1 MTLPA
6 LRLLEASGFTP
17 MLTGKRWAE
26 DLMSGMSWRFD
37 PIEGH
42 VTEDL
47 QRIRY
52 ISNHLGP
59 RPLGLL
65 FPNSFSSAL
74 LFSIGR
80 VRNAGFPTD
89 GRRLLLEKVVEEPA
103 PMHEVERFFRLAH
116 GAIKAWGGTPA
127 WDEVPEE
134 LGMKLLARHEA
145 AARNL
150 MTQYNIPEKFVL
162 LAPIA
167 RGLHHGKEKQ
177 WKHFNELCTPLRKKG
192 LEPII
197 FPSVREEEAFVL
209 LAPIARGLHHGKEKQ
224 WKHFNELCTPL
235 RKKGLEPIIFPSVRE
250 EEANKKACPDATILP
265 PTTLGNYAALAKR
278 AQLVIAN
285 DSGISHVAAAVG
297 TKQIT
302 LLGVTDPTRT
312 RPWNKNAICLGDS
325 NKGWPTLEEVLE
337 VINQ

>member
-26 DLMSGMSWRFD
+26 DLMSGMGWRFD

-47 QRIRY
+47 HRIRY

-89 GRRLLLEKVVEEPA
+89 GRRFLLDKVVEEPGT
-103 PMHEVERFFRLAH
+103 MHEVERFFRLAH

-127 WDEVPEE
+127 WDSVPEE
-134 LGMKLLARHEA
+134 LGMRLLARHEA

-150 MTQYNIPEKFVL
+150 MAEHGIPENFAL

-177 WKHFNELCTPLRKKG
+177 WKHFNELCGPLRDMG
-192 LEPII
+192 IEPI
-197 FPSVREEEAFVL
+197 V
-209 LAPIARGLHHGKEKQ
+209 
-224 WKHFNELCTPL
+224 
-235 RKKGLEPIIFPSVRE
+235 FPSVRE
-250 EEANKKACPDATILP
+250 EEANHAACPNARILP

-278 AQLVIAN
+278 ARIVIAN
-285 DSGISHVAAAVG
+285 DSGISHVAAAVSAN
-297 TKQIT
+297 QIT
-302 LLGVTDPTRT
+302 LLGVTNPART
-312 RPWNKNAICLGDS
+312 RPWNSKALCLGNNTD
-325 NKGWPTLEEVLE
+325 GWPSLQQVLCAIKQD
-337 VINQ
+337 VQ

>member
-1 MTLPA
+1 MPNVLCRLPNHVGDCCMTLPT

-26 DLMSGMSWRFD
+26 DLMSGMGWRFD

-47 QRIRY
+47 HRIRY

-89 GRRLLLEKVVEEPA
+89 GRRFLLDKVVEEPGT
-103 PMHEVERFFRLAH
+103 MHEVERFFRLAH

-127 WDEVPEE
+127 WDSVPEE
-134 LGMKLLARHEA
+134 LGMRLLARHEA

-150 MTQYNIPEKFVL
+150 MAEHDIPENFAL

-177 WKHFNELCTPLRKKG
+177 WKHFNELCGPLRDMG
-192 LEPII
+192 IEPI
-197 FPSVREEEAFVL
+197 V
-209 LAPIARGLHHGKEKQ
+209 
-224 WKHFNELCTPL
+224 
-235 RKKGLEPIIFPSVRE
+235 FPSVRE
-250 EEANKKACPDATILP
+250 EEANHAACPNARILP

-278 AQLVIAN
+278 ARIVIAN
-285 DSGISHVAAAVG
+285 DSGISHVAAAVSAN
-297 TKQIT
+297 QIT
-302 LLGVTDPTRT
+302 LLGVTDPART
-312 RPWNKNAICLGDS
+312 RPWNSKAVCLGNNTD
-325 NKGWPTLEEVLE
+325 GWPSLDEVLSALTRSL
-337 VINQ
+337 NH

>member
-1 MTLPA
+1 MPNVLCRLPNHVGDCCMTLPA

-26 DLMSGMSWRFD
+26 DLMSGMGWRFD

-42 VTEDL
+42 VSEDL
-47 QRIRY
+47 HRIRY

-74 LFSIGR
+74 LFTIGR

-89 GRRLLLEKVVEEPA
+89 GRRFLLDKIVDEPG

-127 WDEVPEE
+127 WDAVPEQ

-150 MTQYNIPEKFVL
+150 MAEHGIPENFAL

-177 WKHFNELCTPLRKKG
+177 WKHFNELCDPLRSMG
-192 LEPII
+192 IEPII
-197 FPSVREEEAFVL
+197 FPSA
-209 LAPIARGLHHGKEKQ
+209 
-224 WKHFNELCTPL
+224 
-235 RKKGLEPIIFPSVRE
+235 RE
-250 EEANKKACPDATILP
+250 EEANRAACPKATILP

-278 AQLVIAN
+278 ARIVIAN

-297 TKQIT
+297 ANQIT
-302 LLGVTDPTRT
+302 LLGVTDPERT
-312 RPWNKNAICLGDS
+312 RPWNSKAVCLGNSTD
-325 NKGWPTLEEVLE
+325 GWPSQDEVLSALKKSLDL
-337 VINQ
+337 

>member
-1 MTLPA
+1 MPNVLCRLPNHVGDCCMTLPA

-103 PMHEVERFFRLAH
+103 PMHVVERFFRLAH

-150 MTQYNIPEKFVL
+150 MTQYNIPEK
-162 LAPIA
+162 
-167 RGLHHGKEKQ
+167 
-177 WKHFNELCTPLRKKG
+177 
-192 LEPII
+192 
-197 FPSVREEEAFVL
+197 FVL

>member
-1 MTLPA
+1 MPNVLCRLPNHVGDCCMTLPA

-26 DLMSGMSWRFD
+26 DLMSGMGWRFD

-47 QRIRY
+47 HRIRY

-89 GRRLLLEKVVEEPA
+89 GRRFLLDKVVEEPGT
-103 PMHEVERFFRLAH
+103 MHEVERFFRLAH

-127 WDEVPEE
+127 WDSVPEE

-150 MTQYNIPEKFVL
+150 MAEHGIPENFAL

-177 WKHFNELCTPLRKKG
+177 WKHFNELCQPLRDMG
-192 LEPII
+192 IEPI
-197 FPSVREEEAFVL
+197 V
-209 LAPIARGLHHGKEKQ
+209 
-224 WKHFNELCTPL
+224 
-235 RKKGLEPIIFPSVRE
+235 FPSVRE
-250 EEANKKACPDATILP
+250 EEANHAACPNARILP

-278 AQLVIAN
+278 ARIVIAN
-285 DSGISHVAAAVG
+285 DSGISHVAAAVSAN
-297 TKQIT
+297 QIT
-302 LLGVTDPTRT
+302 LLGVTNPART
-312 RPWNKNAICLGDS
+312 RPWNSKALCLGNNTD
-325 NKGWPTLEEVLE
+325 GWPSLQQVLCAIKQD
-337 VINQ
+337 VQ

>member
-1 MTLPA
+1 MPNVLCRLPNHVGDCCMTLPA
-6 LRLLEASGFTP
+6 PRLLEASGFTP

-26 DLMSGMSWRFD
+26 DLMSGMGWRFD

-47 QRIRY
+47 HRIRY

-89 GRRLLLEKVVEEPA
+89 GRRFLLDKVVEEPGT
-103 PMHEVERFFRLAH
+103 MHEVERFFRLAH

-127 WDEVPEE
+127 WDSVPEE
-134 LGMKLLARHEA
+134 LGMRLLARHEA

-150 MTQYNIPEKFVL
+150 MAEHGIPENFAL

-177 WKHFNELCTPLRKKG
+177 WKHFNELCQPLRDMG
-192 LEPII
+192 IEPI
-197 FPSVREEEAFVL
+197 V
-209 LAPIARGLHHGKEKQ
+209 
-224 WKHFNELCTPL
+224 
-235 RKKGLEPIIFPSVRE
+235 FPSVRE
-250 EEANKKACPDATILP
+250 EEANHAACPNARILP

-278 AQLVIAN
+278 ARIVIAN
-285 DSGISHVAAAVG
+285 DSGISHVAAAVSAN
-297 TKQIT
+297 QIT
-302 LLGVTDPTRT
+302 LLGVTNPART
-312 RPWNKNAICLGDS
+312 RPWNSKALCLGNNTD
-325 NKGWPTLEEVLE
+325 GWPSLQQVLCAIKQD
-337 VINQ
+337 VQ

>member
-80 VRNAGFPTD
+80 VRNAGFATD
-89 GRRLLLEKVVEEPA
+89 GRRLLLEKVVEEPD

-150 MTQYNIPEKFVL
+150 MLQYNIPEKFVL

-177 WKHFNELCTPLRKKG
+177 WKHFNELCAPLREKG
-192 LEPII
+192 
-197 FPSVREEEAFVL
+197 F
-209 LAPIARGLHHGKEKQ
+209 
-224 WKHFNELCTPL
+224 
-235 RKKGLEPIIFPSVRE
+235 EPIIFPSVRE

-302 LLGVTDPTRT
+302 LLGVTDPSRT
-312 RPWNKNAICLGDS
+312 RPWNQRAVCLGNSVD
-325 NKGWPTLEEVLE
+325 GWPTLETVLHNIE
-337 VINQ
+337 IHLTK

>member
-1 MTLPA
+1 MPNVLCRLPNHVGDCCMTLPA

-26 DLMSGMSWRFD
+26 DLMSGMGWRFD

-47 QRIRY
+47 HRIRY

-89 GRRLLLEKVVEEPA
+89 GRRFLLDKVVEEPGT
-103 PMHEVERFFRLAH
+103 MHEVERFFRLAH

-127 WDEVPEE
+127 WDSVPEE
-134 LGMKLLARHEA
+134 LGMRLLARHEA

-150 MTQYNIPEKFVL
+150 MAEHDIPENFAL

-177 WKHFNELCTPLRKKG
+177 WKHFNELCGPLRDMG
-192 LEPII
+192 IEPIV
-197 FPSVREEEAFVL
+197 FPSVRD
-209 LAPIARGLHHGKEKQ
+209 
-224 WKHFNELCTPL
+224 
-235 RKKGLEPIIFPSVRE
+235 
-250 EEANKKACPDATILP
+250 EEANHAACPNARILP

-278 AQLVIAN
+278 ARIVIAN
-285 DSGISHVAAAVG
+285 DSGISHVAAAVSAN
-297 TKQIT
+297 QIT
-302 LLGVTDPTRT
+302 LLGVTDPART
-312 RPWNKNAICLGDS
+312 RPWNSKAVCLGNNTD
-325 NKGWPTLEEVLE
+325 GWPSLDEVLSALTRSL
-337 VINQ
+337 NH

>member
-1 MTLPA
+1 MPNVLCRLPNHVGDCCMTLPA

-26 DLMSGMSWRFD
+26 DLMSGMGWRFD

-47 QRIRY
+47 HRIRY

-89 GRRLLLEKVVEEPA
+89 GRRFLLDKVVEEPGT
-103 PMHEVERFFRLAH
+103 MHEVERFFRLAH

-127 WDEVPEE
+127 WDSVPEE
-134 LGMKLLARHEA
+134 LGMRLLARHEA

-150 MTQYNIPEKFVL
+150 MAEHGIPENFAL

-177 WKHFNELCTPLRKKG
+177 WKHFNELCGPLRDMG
-192 LEPII
+192 IEPI
-197 FPSVREEEAFVL
+197 V
-209 LAPIARGLHHGKEKQ
+209 
-224 WKHFNELCTPL
+224 
-235 RKKGLEPIIFPSVRE
+235 FPSVRE
-250 EEANKKACPDATILP
+250 EEANHAACPNARILP

-278 AQLVIAN
+278 ARIVIAN
-285 DSGISHVAAAVG
+285 DSGISHVAAAVSAN
-297 TKQIT
+297 QIT
-302 LLGVTDPTRT
+302 LLGVTDPART
-312 RPWNKNAICLGDS
+312 RPWNSKAVCLGNSTD
-325 NKGWPTLEEVLE
+325 GWPSLEQVLAALKDSLR
-337 VINQ
+337 

>member
-26 DLMSGMSWRFD
+26 DLMSGMGWRFD

-47 QRIRY
+47 HRIRY

-89 GRRLLLEKVVEEPA
+89 GRRFLLDKVVEEPGT
-103 PMHEVERFFRLAH
+103 MHEVERFFRLAH

-127 WDEVPEE
+127 WDSVPEE
-134 LGMKLLARHEA
+134 LGMRLLARHEA

-150 MTQYNIPEKFVL
+150 MAEHGIPENFAL

-177 WKHFNELCTPLRKKG
+177 WKHFNELCQPLRDMG
-192 LEPII
+192 IEPI
-197 FPSVREEEAFVL
+197 V
-209 LAPIARGLHHGKEKQ
+209 
-224 WKHFNELCTPL
+224 
-235 RKKGLEPIIFPSVRE
+235 FPSVRE
-250 EEANKKACPDATILP
+250 EEANHAACPNARILP

-278 AQLVIAN
+278 ARIVIAN
-285 DSGISHVAAAVG
+285 DSGISHVAAAVSAN
-297 TKQIT
+297 QIT
-302 LLGVTDPTRT
+302 LLGVTNPART
-312 RPWNKNAICLGDS
+312 RPWNSKALCLGNNTD
-325 NKGWPTLEEVLE
+325 GWPSLQQVLCAIKQD
-337 VINQ
+337 VQ

>member
-1 MTLPA
+1 MPNVLCRLPNHVGDCCMTLPA

-26 DLMSGMSWRFD
+26 DLMSGMGWRFD

-42 VTEDL
+42 VPEDL
-47 QRIRY
+47 HRIRY

-89 GRRLLLEKVVEEPA
+89 GRRFLLDKVVEEPGT
-103 PMHEVERFFRLAH
+103 MHEVERFFRLAH

-127 WDEVPEE
+127 WDSVPEE
-134 LGMKLLARHEA
+134 LGMRLLARHEA

-150 MTQYNIPEKFVL
+150 MAEHGIPENFAL

-177 WKHFNELCTPLRKKG
+177 WKHFNELCQPLRDMG
-192 LEPII
+192 IEPI
-197 FPSVREEEAFVL
+197 V
-209 LAPIARGLHHGKEKQ
+209 
-224 WKHFNELCTPL
+224 
-235 RKKGLEPIIFPSVRE
+235 FPSVRE
-250 EEANKKACPDATILP
+250 EEANHAACPNARILP

-278 AQLVIAN
+278 ARIVIAN
-285 DSGISHVAAAVG
+285 DSGISHVAAAVSAN
-297 TKQIT
+297 QIT
-302 LLGVTDPTRT
+302 LLGVTNPART
-312 RPWNKNAICLGDS
+312 RPWNSKALCLGNNTD
-325 NKGWPTLEEVLE
+325 GWPSLQQVLCA
-337 VINQ
+337 INQDVQ

>member
-1 MTLPA
+1 MPNVLCRLPNHVGDCCMTLPA

-26 DLMSGMSWRFD
+26 DLMSGMGWRFD

-47 QRIRY
+47 HRIRY

-89 GRRLLLEKVVEEPA
+89 GRRFLLDKVVEEPGT
-103 PMHEVERFFRLAH
+103 MHEVERFFRLAH

-127 WDEVPEE
+127 WDSVPEE
-134 LGMKLLARHEA
+134 LGMRLLARHEA

-150 MTQYNIPEKFVL
+150 MAEHGSPENFAL

-177 WKHFNELCTPLRKKG
+177 WKHFNELCQPLRDMG
-192 LEPII
+192 IEPI
-197 FPSVREEEAFVL
+197 V
-209 LAPIARGLHHGKEKQ
+209 
-224 WKHFNELCTPL
+224 
-235 RKKGLEPIIFPSVRE
+235 FPSVRE
-250 EEANKKACPDATILP
+250 EEANHAACPNARILP

-278 AQLVIAN
+278 ARIVIAN
-285 DSGISHVAAAVG
+285 DSGISHVAAAVSAN
-297 TKQIT
+297 QIT
-302 LLGVTDPTRT
+302 LLGVTNPART
-312 RPWNKNAICLGDS
+312 RPWNSKALCLGNNTD
-325 NKGWPTLEEVLE
+325 GWPSLQQVLCAIKQD
-337 VINQ
+337 VQ

>member
-1 MTLPA
+1 MPNVLCRLPNHVGDCCMTLPA

-26 DLMSGMSWRFD
+26 DLMSGMGWRFD

-47 QRIRY
+47 HRIRY
-52 ISNHLGP
+52 ISNHLSP

-89 GRRLLLEKVVEEPA
+89 GRRFLLDKVVEEPGT
-103 PMHEVERFFRLAH
+103 MHEVERFFRLAH

-127 WDEVPEE
+127 WDSVPEE
-134 LGMKLLARHEA
+134 LGMRLLARHEA

-150 MTQYNIPEKFVL
+150 MAEHDIPENFAL

-177 WKHFNELCTPLRKKG
+177 WKHFNELCGPLRDMG
-192 LEPII
+192 IEPI
-197 FPSVREEEAFVL
+197 V
-209 LAPIARGLHHGKEKQ
+209 
-224 WKHFNELCTPL
+224 
-235 RKKGLEPIIFPSVRE
+235 FPSVRE
-250 EEANKKACPDATILP
+250 EEANHAACPNARILP

-278 AQLVIAN
+278 ARIVIAN
-285 DSGISHVAAAVG
+285 DSGISHVAAAVSAN
-297 TKQIT
+297 QIT
-302 LLGVTDPTRT
+302 LIGVTDPART
-312 RPWNKNAICLGDS
+312 RPWNSKAVCLGNNTD
-325 NKGWPTLEEVLE
+325 GWPSLDEVLSALTRSL
-337 VINQ
+337 NH

>member
-1 MTLPA
+1 MPNVLCRLPNHVGDCCMTLPA

-80 VRNAGFPTD
+80 VRNAGFATD
-89 GRRLLLEKVVEEPA
+89 GRRLLLEKVVEEPG

-177 WKHFNELCTPLRKKG
+177 WKHFNELCGPLREKG
-192 LEPII
+192 
-197 FPSVREEEAFVL
+197 F
-209 LAPIARGLHHGKEKQ
+209 
-224 WKHFNELCTPL
+224 
-235 RKKGLEPIIFPSVRE
+235 EPIIFPSVRE

-297 TKQIT
+297 TQQIT

-312 RPWNKNAICLGDS
+312 RPWNQHAICLGNSID
-325 NKGWPTLEEVLE
+325 GWPTLKTVLLT
-337 VINQ
+337 IDQHL

>member
-1 MTLPA
+1 MPNVLCRLPNHVGDCCMTLPA

-26 DLMSGMSWRFD
+26 DLMSGMGWRFD

-47 QRIRY
+47 HRIRY

-89 GRRLLLEKVVEEPA
+89 GRRFLLDKVVEEPGT
-103 PMHEVERFFRLAH
+103 MHEVERFFRLAH

-127 WDEVPEE
+127 WDSVPEE
-134 LGMKLLARHEA
+134 LGMRLLARHEA

-150 MTQYNIPEKFVL
+150 MAEHDIPENFAL

-177 WKHFNELCTPLRKKG
+177 WKHFNELCGPLRDMG
-192 LEPII
+192 IESI
-197 FPSVREEEAFVL
+197 V
-209 LAPIARGLHHGKEKQ
+209 
-224 WKHFNELCTPL
+224 
-235 RKKGLEPIIFPSVRE
+235 FPSVRE
-250 EEANKKACPDATILP
+250 EEANHAACPNARILP

-278 AQLVIAN
+278 ARIVIAN
-285 DSGISHVAAAVG
+285 DSGISHVAAAVSAN
-297 TKQIT
+297 QIT
-302 LLGVTDPTRT
+302 LLGVTDPART
-312 RPWNKNAICLGDS
+312 RPWNSKAVCLGNNTD
-325 NKGWPTLEEVLE
+325 GWPSLDEVLSALTRSL
-337 VINQ
+337 NH

>member
-197 FPSVREEEAFVL
+197 FPSVREEEA
-209 LAPIARGLHHGKEKQ
+209 
-224 WKHFNELCTPL
+224 
-235 RKKGLEPIIFPSVRE
+235 
-250 EEANKKACPDATILP
+250 NKKACPDATILP

>member
-1 MTLPA
+1 MPNVLCRLPNHVGDCCMTLPA

-80 VRNAGFPTD
+80 VRNAGFATD
-89 GRRLLLEKVVEEPA
+89 GRRLLLEKVVEEPG

-150 MTQYNIPEKFVL
+150 MLQYNIPEKFVL

-177 WKHFNELCTPLRKKG
+177 WKHFNELCGPLREKG
-192 LEPII
+192 
-197 FPSVREEEAFVL
+197 
-209 LAPIARGLHHGKEKQ
+209 H
-224 WKHFNELCTPL
+224 
-235 RKKGLEPIIFPSVRE
+235 EPIIFPSVRE

-297 TKQIT
+297 ANQIT
-302 LLGVTDPTRT
+302 LLGVTDPART
-312 RPWNKNAICLGDS
+312 RPWNQRAVCLGNS
-325 NKGWPTLEEVLE
+325 VEGWATLETVLHS
-337 VINQ
+337 IDQRL

>member
-1 MTLPA
+1 MPNVLCRLPNHVGDCCMTLPA

-17 MLTGKRWAE
+17 MLAGKRWAE
-26 DLMSGMSWRFD
+26 DLMSGMGWRFD

-47 QRIRY
+47 HRIRY

-89 GRRLLLEKVVEEPA
+89 GRRFLLDKVVEEPGT
-103 PMHEVERFFRLAH
+103 MHEVERFFRLAH

-127 WDEVPEE
+127 WDSVPEE
-134 LGMKLLARHEA
+134 LGMRLLARHEA

-150 MTQYNIPEKFVL
+150 MAEHGIPENFAL

-177 WKHFNELCTPLRKKG
+177 WKHFNELCQPLRDMG
-192 LEPII
+192 IEPI
-197 FPSVREEEAFVL
+197 V
-209 LAPIARGLHHGKEKQ
+209 
-224 WKHFNELCTPL
+224 
-235 RKKGLEPIIFPSVRE
+235 FPSVRE
-250 EEANKKACPDATILP
+250 EEANHAACPNARILP

-278 AQLVIAN
+278 ARIVIAN
-285 DSGISHVAAAVG
+285 DSGISHVAAAVSAN
-297 TKQIT
+297 QIT
-302 LLGVTDPTRT
+302 LLGVTNPART
-312 RPWNKNAICLGDS
+312 RPWNSKALCLGNNTD
-325 NKGWPTLEEVLE
+325 GWPSLQQVLCAIKQD
-337 VINQ
+337 VQ

>member
-1 MTLPA
+1 MPNVLCRLPNHVGDCCMALPA

-26 DLMSGMSWRFD
+26 DLMSGMGWRFD

-47 QRIRY
+47 HRIRY

-89 GRRLLLEKVVEEPA
+89 GRRFLLDKVVEEPGT
-103 PMHEVERFFRLAH
+103 MHEVERFFRLAH

-127 WDEVPEE
+127 WDSVPEE
-134 LGMKLLARHEA
+134 LGMRLLARHEA

-150 MTQYNIPEKFVL
+150 MAEHDIPENFAL

-177 WKHFNELCTPLRKKG
+177 WKHFNELCGPLRDMG
-192 LEPII
+192 IEPI
-197 FPSVREEEAFVL
+197 V
-209 LAPIARGLHHGKEKQ
+209 
-224 WKHFNELCTPL
+224 
-235 RKKGLEPIIFPSVRE
+235 FPSVRE
-250 EEANKKACPDATILP
+250 EEANHAACPNARILP

-278 AQLVIAN
+278 ARIVIAN
-285 DSGISHVAAAVG
+285 DSGISHVAAAVSAN
-297 TKQIT
+297 QIT
-302 LLGVTDPTRT
+302 LIGVTDPART
-312 RPWNKNAICLGDS
+312 RPWNSKAVCLGNNTD
-325 NKGWPTLEEVLE
+325 GWPSLDEVLSALTRSL
-337 VINQ
+337 NH

>member
-1 MTLPA
+1 MPNVLCRLPNHVGDCCMTLPA

-26 DLMSGMSWRFD
+26 DLMSGMGWRFD

-47 QRIRY
+47 HRIRY

-74 LFSIGR
+74 LFSIER

-89 GRRLLLEKVVEEPA
+89 GRRFLLDKVVEEPGT
-103 PMHEVERFFRLAH
+103 MHEVERFFRLAH

-127 WDEVPEE
+127 WDSVPEE
-134 LGMKLLARHEA
+134 LGMRLLARHEA

-150 MTQYNIPEKFVL
+150 MAEHGIPENFAL

-177 WKHFNELCTPLRKKG
+177 WKHFNELCQPLRDMG
-192 LEPII
+192 IEPI
-197 FPSVREEEAFVL
+197 V
-209 LAPIARGLHHGKEKQ
+209 
-224 WKHFNELCTPL
+224 
-235 RKKGLEPIIFPSVRE
+235 FPSVRE
-250 EEANKKACPDATILP
+250 EEANHAACPNARILP

-278 AQLVIAN
+278 ARIVIAN
-285 DSGISHVAAAVG
+285 DSGISHVAAAVSAN
-297 TKQIT
+297 QIT
-302 LLGVTDPTRT
+302 LLGVTNPART
-312 RPWNKNAICLGDS
+312 RPWNSKALCLGNNTD
-325 NKGWPTLEEVLE
+325 GWPSLQQVLCAIKQD
-337 VINQ
+337 VQ

>member
-1 MTLPA
+1 MPNVLCRLPNHVGDCCMTLPA

-17 MLTGKRWAE
+17 KLTGKRWAE
-26 DLMSGMSWRFD
+26 DLMSGMGWRFD

-47 QRIRY
+47 HRIRY

-89 GRRLLLEKVVEEPA
+89 GRRFLLDKVVEEPGT
-103 PMHEVERFFRLAH
+103 MHEVERFFRLAH

-127 WDEVPEE
+127 WDSVPEE
-134 LGMKLLARHEA
+134 LGMRLLARHEA

-150 MTQYNIPEKFVL
+150 MAEHDIPENFAL

-177 WKHFNELCTPLRKKG
+177 WKHFNELCGPLRDMG
-192 LEPII
+192 IEPI
-197 FPSVREEEAFVL
+197 V
-209 LAPIARGLHHGKEKQ
+209 
-224 WKHFNELCTPL
+224 
-235 RKKGLEPIIFPSVRE
+235 FPSVRE
-250 EEANKKACPDATILP
+250 EEANHAACPNARILP

-278 AQLVIAN
+278 ARIVIAN
-285 DSGISHVAAAVG
+285 DSGISHVAAAVSAN
-297 TKQIT
+297 QIT
-302 LLGVTDPTRT
+302 LIGVTDPART
-312 RPWNKNAICLGDS
+312 RPWNSKAVCLGNNTD
-325 NKGWPTLEEVLE
+325 GWPSLDEVLSALTRSL
-337 VINQ
+337 NH

>member
-1 MTLPA
+1 MPNVLCRLPNHVGDCCMTLPA

-26 DLMSGMSWRFD
+26 DLMSGMGWRFD

-47 QRIRY
+47 HRIRY

-89 GRRLLLEKVVEEPA
+89 GRRFLLDKVVEEPGT
-103 PMHEVERFFRLAH
+103 MHEVERFFRLAH

-127 WDEVPEE
+127 WDSVPEE
-134 LGMKLLARHEA
+134 LGMRLLARHEA

-150 MTQYNIPEKFVL
+150 MAEHGIPENFAL

-177 WKHFNELCTPLRKKG
+177 WKHFNELCEPLRDMG
-192 LEPII
+192 IEPI
-197 FPSVREEEAFVL
+197 V
-209 LAPIARGLHHGKEKQ
+209 
-224 WKHFNELCTPL
+224 
-235 RKKGLEPIIFPSVRE
+235 FPSVRE
-250 EEANKKACPDATILP
+250 EEANHAACPNARILP

-278 AQLVIAN
+278 ARIVIAN
-285 DSGISHVAAAVG
+285 DSGISHVAAAISAN
-297 TKQIT
+297 QIT
-302 LLGVTDPTRT
+302 LLGVTDPART
-312 RPWNKNAICLGDS
+312 RPWNSKAVCLGNSTD
-325 NKGWPTLEEVLE
+325 GWPSLEQVLAALKDSLR
-337 VINQ
+337 

>member
-1 MTLPA
+1 MPNVLCRLPNHVGDCCMTLPA

-26 DLMSGMSWRFD
+26 DLMSGMGWRFD

-47 QRIRY
+47 HRIRY
-52 ISNHLGP
+52 ISNHIGP

-74 LFSIGR
+74 LFSNGR

-89 GRRLLLEKVVEEPA
+89 GRRFLLDKVVEEPGT
-103 PMHEVERFFRLAH
+103 MHEVERFFRLAH

-127 WDEVPEE
+127 WDSVPEE
-134 LGMKLLARHEA
+134 LGMRLLARHEA

-150 MTQYNIPEKFVL
+150 MAEHDIPENFAL

-177 WKHFNELCTPLRKKG
+177 WKHFNELCGPLRDMG
-192 LEPII
+192 IEPI
-197 FPSVREEEAFVL
+197 V
-209 LAPIARGLHHGKEKQ
+209 
-224 WKHFNELCTPL
+224 
-235 RKKGLEPIIFPSVRE
+235 FPSVRE
-250 EEANKKACPDATILP
+250 EEANHAACPNARILP

-278 AQLVIAN
+278 ARIVIAN
-285 DSGISHVAAAVG
+285 DSGISHVAAAVSAN
-297 TKQIT
+297 QIT
-302 LLGVTDPTRT
+302 LLGVTDPART
-312 RPWNKNAICLGDS
+312 RPWNSKAVCLGNNTD
-325 NKGWPTLEEVLE
+325 GWPSLDEVLSALTRSL
-337 VINQ
+337 NH

>member
-1 MTLPA
+1 MPNVLCRLPNHVGDCCMTLPA

-26 DLMSGMSWRFD
+26 DLMSGMGWRFD

-47 QRIRY
+47 HRIRY

-89 GRRLLLEKVVEEPA
+89 GRRFLLDKVVEEPGT
-103 PMHEVERFFRLAH
+103 MHEVERFFRLAH

-127 WDEVPEE
+127 WDSVPEE
-134 LGMKLLARHEA
+134 LGMRLLARHEA

-150 MTQYNIPEKFVL
+150 MAEHDIPENFAL

-177 WKHFNELCTPLRKKG
+177 WKHFNELCGPLRDMG
-192 LEPII
+192 IEPI
-197 FPSVREEEAFVL
+197 V
-209 LAPIARGLHHGKEKQ
+209 
-224 WKHFNELCTPL
+224 
-235 RKKGLEPIIFPSVRE
+235 FPSVRE
-250 EEANKKACPDATILP
+250 EEANHAACPNARILP

-278 AQLVIAN
+278 ARIVIAN
-285 DSGISHVAAAVG
+285 DSGISHVATAVSAN
-297 TKQIT
+297 QIT
-302 LLGVTDPTRT
+302 LLGVTDPART
-312 RPWNKNAICLGDS
+312 RPWNSKAVCLGNNTD
-325 NKGWPTLEEVLE
+325 GWPSLDEVLSALTRSL
-337 VINQ
+337 NH

>member
-1 MTLPA
+1 MPNVLCRLPNHVGDCCMTLPA

-197 FPSVREEEAFVL
+197 FPSVREEEA
-209 LAPIARGLHHGKEKQ
+209 
-224 WKHFNELCTPL
+224 
-235 RKKGLEPIIFPSVRE
+235 
-250 EEANKKACPDATILP
+250 NKKACPDATILP

-302 LLGVTDPTRT
+302 LLGVTDPART
-312 RPWNKNAICLGDS
+312 RPWNTKATCLGNSID
-325 NKGWPTLEEVLE
+325 GWPSLEEVLRNIE
-337 VINQ
+337 LLLK

>member
-1 MTLPA
+1 MPNVLCRLPNHVGDCCMTLPA

-26 DLMSGMSWRFD
+26 DLMSGMGWRFD

-47 QRIRY
+47 HRIRY

-89 GRRLLLEKVVEEPA
+89 GRRFLLDKVVEEPGT
-103 PMHEVERFFRLAH
+103 MHEVERFFRLAH

-127 WDEVPEE
+127 WDSVPEE
-134 LGMKLLARHEA
+134 LGMRLLARHEA

-150 MTQYNIPEKFVL
+150 MAEHDIPENFAL

-177 WKHFNELCTPLRKKG
+177 WKHFNELCGPLRDMG
-192 LEPII
+192 IEPI
-197 FPSVREEEAFVL
+197 V
-209 LAPIARGLHHGKEKQ
+209 
-224 WKHFNELCTPL
+224 
-235 RKKGLEPIIFPSVRE
+235 FPSVRE
-250 EEANKKACPDATILP
+250 EEANHAACPNARILP

-278 AQLVIAN
+278 ARIVIAN
-285 DSGISHVAAAVG
+285 DSGISHVVAAVSAN
-297 TKQIT
+297 QIT
-302 LLGVTDPTRT
+302 LLGVTDPART
-312 RPWNKNAICLGDS
+312 RPWNSKAVCLGNNTD
-325 NKGWPTLEEVLE
+325 GWPSLDEVLSALTRSL
-337 VINQ
+337 NH

>member
-1 MTLPA
+1 MPNVLCRLPNHVGDCCMTLPA

-26 DLMSGMSWRFD
+26 DLMSGMGWRFD

-47 QRIRY
+47 HRIRY

-89 GRRLLLEKVVEEPA
+89 GRRFLLDKVVEEPGT
-103 PMHEVERFFRLAH
+103 MHEVERFFRLAH

-127 WDEVPEE
+127 WDSVPEE
-134 LGMKLLARHEA
+134 LGMRLLARHEA

-150 MTQYNIPEKFVL
+150 MAEHGIPENFAL

-177 WKHFNELCTPLRKKG
+177 WKHFNELCQPLRDMG
-192 LEPII
+192 IEPI
-197 FPSVREEEAFVL
+197 V
-209 LAPIARGLHHGKEKQ
+209 
-224 WKHFNELCTPL
+224 
-235 RKKGLEPIIFPSVRE
+235 FPSVRE
-250 EEANKKACPDATILP
+250 EEANHAACPNARILP

-278 AQLVIAN
+278 ARIVIAN
-285 DSGISHVAAAVG
+285 DSGISHVAAAVSAN
-297 TKQIT
+297 QIT
-302 LLGVTDPTRT
+302 LLGVTNPART
-312 RPWNKNAICLGDS
+312 RPWNSKALCLGNNTD
-325 NKGWPTLEEVLE
+325 GWPSLQQVLCA
-337 VINQ
+337 IKQDFQ

>member
-1 MTLPA
+1 MPNVLCRLPNHVGDCCMTLPA

-26 DLMSGMSWRFD
+26 DLMSGMGWRFD

-47 QRIRY
+47 HRIRY

-74 LFSIGR
+74 LFSLGR

-89 GRRLLLEKVVEEPA
+89 GRRFLLDKVVEEPGT
-103 PMHEVERFFRLAH
+103 MHEVERFFRLAH

-127 WDEVPEE
+127 WDSVPEE
-134 LGMKLLARHEA
+134 LGMRLLARHEA

-150 MTQYNIPEKFVL
+150 MAEHGIPENFAL

-177 WKHFNELCTPLRKKG
+177 WKHFNELCGPLRDMG
-192 LEPII
+192 IEPI
-197 FPSVREEEAFVL
+197 V
-209 LAPIARGLHHGKEKQ
+209 
-224 WKHFNELCTPL
+224 
-235 RKKGLEPIIFPSVRE
+235 FPSVRE
-250 EEANKKACPDATILP
+250 EEANHAACPNARILP

-278 AQLVIAN
+278 ARIVIAN
-285 DSGISHVAAAVG
+285 DSGISHVAAAVSAN
-297 TKQIT
+297 QIT
-302 LLGVTDPTRT
+302 LLGVTDPART
-312 RPWNKNAICLGDS
+312 RPWNSKAVCLGNSTD
-325 NKGWPTLEEVLE
+325 GWPSLEQVLAALKDSLR
-337 VINQ
+337 